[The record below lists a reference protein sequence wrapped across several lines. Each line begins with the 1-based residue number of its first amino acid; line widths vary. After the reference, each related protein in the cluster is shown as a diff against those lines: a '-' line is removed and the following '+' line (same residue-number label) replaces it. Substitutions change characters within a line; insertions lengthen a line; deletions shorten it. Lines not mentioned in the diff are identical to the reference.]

1 MMKIARILEITG
13 TSLVAIACLSMKTA
27 MIPAFIMGFSGLLT
41 ILMGGLIE
49 DAYYGEEE

>member
-1 MMKIARILEITG
+1 MIKIAKILEITG
-13 TSLVAIACLSMKTA
+13 AGLVAIACLSMKTA

-41 ILMGGLIE
+41 ILIGCLIE

>member
-1 MMKIARILEITG
+1 MLKIARIIEITG
-13 TSLVAIACLSMKTA
+13 IALVAIACLSMKTD

-41 ILMGGLIE
+41 ILMGSLIE

>member
-1 MMKIARILEITG
+1 MLKIAGIIEIAGTG
-13 TSLVAIACLSMKTA
+13 LVAIACLSMKTA

-41 ILMGGLIE
+41 ILIGCLIE